1 MDPDDR
7 IRQLEA
13 EVAALRLLVEQRL
26 APAVAPPATAA
37 PETSSRRQLLR
48 LAGATAVGAVAAVA
62 VADAAAATNGVT
74 LAGSA
79 TTTTSLTQTNYTGST
94 TGDAFL
100 FASTS
105 GYDGASSFRPSLLTA
120 KTNTAASPN
129 GMYGLTDVANSAGVI
144 GEASNTNSVGVLGLS
159 TASTGGVFSGV
170 TGVSAFGSTAGV
182 SADSSAYGV
191 STTGNKAALRIV
203 SGRNAPSVRGDAHVM
218 GEVDTDLN
226 GDLWYCHTSGTPG
239 VWRKISG
246 KTVAGSYHAINPGR
260 GYDTR
265 YLAPGNARLST
276 TNGPLSFT
284 VAFGYAGGTATIIRN
299 PLIPVGA
306 TAVTCNVT
314 VTRTIGTGFITINP
328 YNVGTTDSST
338 INWFGTDQTFANGI
352 TVKLGGDRQLTAVCS
367 GSGSPSAHLIVD
379 ITGYFL

>member
-1 MDPDDR
+1 MRAFVHEHLGVPAGR
-7 IRQLEA
+7 A
-13 EVAALRLLVEQRL
+13 PVAAS
-26 APAVAPPATAA
+26 
-37 PETSSRRQLLR
+37 ETSSRRQLLR

-62 VADAAAATNGVT
+62 VADTAAATNGVT

-94 TGDAFL
+94 GGDAFL

-105 GYDGASSFRPSLLTA
+105 GYDGASSFRPSLLSA
-120 KTNTAASPN
+120 KTNSAASPN
-129 GMYGLTDVANSAGVI
+129 GMYGLTDVANAAGVI
-144 GEASNTNSVGVLGLS
+144 GEASAANSVGVLGVS
-159 TASTGGVFSGV
+159 TASAGGVFNGV

-182 SADSSAYGV
+182 SADSLAYGV
-191 STTGNKAALRIV
+191 TTTGNRAALRLV
-203 SGRNAPSVRGDAHVM
+203 SARNTPSVRGDAHVA
-218 GEVDTDLN
+218 GEIDTDSS

-265 YLAPGNARLST
+265 QLAPGNARLST

-284 VAFGYAGGTATIIRN
+284 VAFGYAAGSATIIRN
-299 PLIPVGA
+299 PLIPSGA

-314 VTRTIGTGFITINP
+314 ITRTIGAGFITINP
-328 YNVGTTDSST
+328 YNVGTTDAST

-379 ITGYFL
+379 ITGYYL